1 MAIVF
6 ASEKWHQFV
15 YGRHVKVKTDH
26 KPLEVITRKPLD
38 RAPKRLQGLLLRTL
52 AYDIDVQ
59 YVPGHTRDRSYL
71 PADGQETSNEFEVVN
86 AVQFLPMRQERVQKI
101 QLETARDETLQLLKA
116 TILKGWPE
124 DRSKIPTQL
133 TPYYSMRDELRVY
146 DGLVFKGE
154 RLVVPLGLRAEI
166 RRHTCLTRWC

>member
-1 MAIVF
+1 
-6 ASEKWHQFV
+6 
-15 YGRHVKVKTDH
+15 
-26 KPLEVITRKPLD
+26 
-38 RAPKRLQGLLLRTL
+38 
-52 AYDIDVQ
+52 
-59 YVPGHTRDRSYL
+59 
-71 PADGQETSNEFEVVN
+71 
-86 AVQFLPMRQERVQKI
+86 MRQERVQKI

-154 RLVVPLGLRAEI
+154 RLVVPLGRRAEI